1 MHIVAVHNWQKEEA
15 EVAKTIA
22 ETMGTVVFEARQKIS
37 GGGPAVLAS
46 FADQQRAAT
55 LATQLSQAGV
65 PALVI
70 DTSVVRSR
78 NQQLHVGHFV
88 LGPHALQIKLSD
100 GELCEIDYSTI
111 ELLLVAVCTAG
122 QTQTITTETE
132 RKFSL
137 GKTLLAG
144 GVPMTKKVQSEKVV
158 NIEERDETL
167 WLYVRGGATVV
178 FNRGAMSYEGLGDA
192 MQFTRDLNFTHL
204 KNELRLLAP
213 QAGYDDRLLKRAA
226 LIRLLGPALNPET
239 DFDLAFELLSC
250 SLREK
255 STPESDSTLVDPKS

>member
-1 MHIVAVHNWQKEEA
+1 MHIVAVHNWQTEEA

-46 FADQQRAAT
+46 FADQQRAET
-55 LATQLSQAGV
+55 LATQLSQAEV

-70 DTSVVRSR
+70 DTVAVRSR
-78 NQQLHVGHFV
+78 SQQLHVGHFV
-88 LGPHALQIKLSD
+88 LGPQALQIKLFD
-100 GELCEIDYSTI
+100 GELCAIDYSTI
-111 ELLLVAVCTAG
+111 DLMLVAVCSAG
-122 QTQTITTETE
+122 QKQTVTTETE

-144 GVPMTKKVQSEKVV
+144 GVPMTKKVQSEKIVTV
-158 NIEERDETL
+158 EERDEML

-192 MQFTRDLNFTHL
+192 MQFTRDLNFNHL
-204 KNELRLLAP
+204 KNELRRLAP
-213 QAGYDDRLLKRAA
+213 QASYDDRLLKRAA

-239 DFDLAFELLSC
+239 DFDLAFEILSC
-250 SLREK
+250 SLQEK
-255 STPESDSTLVDPKS
+255 QEPGSSTC